1 MWVLNKFPEPGPSD
15 EDELFEAGMISTNK
29 VYRLDDENRLQFV
42 PEYSGVTLQCSI
54 LKPSEVVHIRMLFIS
69 ISWIVVTA

>member
-1 MWVLNKFPEPGPSD
+1 MFYFFSEPGPSD

-42 PEYSGVTLQCSI
+42 PEYSGVMLECSM
-54 LKPSEVVHIRMLFIS
+54 LKPSEVVKINIQMDVH
-69 ISWIVVTA
+69 